1 MGRPLRVDG
10 PRGARWDD
18 CVVARRARTAEA
30 AALERSTDSVNGSL
44 ALRAPLLAR
53 PRAVAHVVA
62 RFCVCSVVI
71 VSDWFTGRVPVK
83 GTFACVCSLSGSF
96 LFWFNAFLDS
106 WSFVLF
112 IT

>member
-18 CVVARRARTAEA
+18 CGVARQARTAEA

-44 ALRAPLLAR
+44 ALRPPLPARGRTCGRALLCLLGRDRLGLVYGARTGEGDVCLCFLSPGFSCFCLTLFSTRGAR
-53 PRAVAHVVA
+53 P
-62 RFCVCSVVI
+62 
-71 VSDWFTGRVPVK
+71 
-83 GTFACVCSLSGSF
+83 
-96 LFWFNAFLDS
+96 
-106 WSFVLF
+106 